1 MKGSCKRT
9 KNSGGFNRCF
19 SRFMVGRI
27 MDCLKILNNLS
38 TRRAECHGYVRGI
51 LFKRWSELN

>member
-1 MKGSCKRT
+1 LRYILQQQSMKGSCKRT

-27 MDCLKILNNLS
+27 MDCL
-38 TRRAECHGYVRGI
+38 
-51 LFKRWSELN
+51 